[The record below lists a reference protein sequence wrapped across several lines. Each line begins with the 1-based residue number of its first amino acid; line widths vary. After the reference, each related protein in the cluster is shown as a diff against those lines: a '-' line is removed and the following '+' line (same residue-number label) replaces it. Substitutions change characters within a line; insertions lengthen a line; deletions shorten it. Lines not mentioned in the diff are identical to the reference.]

1 MQQFYATSVQVA
13 QRATMYNRTQL
24 CRTHVPVP
32 RIEPPHNAAVCA
44 SDALQTLY
52 LEHVETSDQ
61 SKLYGYHFYNH
72 VTEASQRS
80 LMVMG

>member
-1 MQQFYATSVQVA
+1 
-13 QRATMYNRTQL
+13 MYNRRQL

-32 RIEPPHNAAVCA
+32 RIELSHNAAVCA

-52 LEHVETSDQ
+52 LEHIETFHQ

-72 VTEASQRS
+72 VTEVSQKS